1 MSNDLSD
8 KLELPATAL
17 RAPYPDESIPASTE
31 QIDPLDRVV
40 GQDRALEAIEF
51 GLKVDADGYNIA
63 VAGVTSSGRTSAA
76 LMLVEASAITRESVP
91 DWCYLHNFDDPYR
104 PRAVS
109 LPPGTGG
116 NLKRDLTR
124 LIEISRTELPRAFE
138 SGTYQERTA
147 QALEP
152 VTRKREA
159 IMGSLRESADSLGF
173 MINIT
178 TMGIQPVPKGGDGA
192 PMTPEVVRQL
202 SDESRQRLEDAGRQ
216 LQEVIQDAVRE
227 IRKQDVEAREA
238 IDELNNEVAGFV
250 MGPVCEDLRRR
261 YDSPDL
267 RRHFDAVEKDIIENI
282 GVLMS
287 TPESPQERARAV
299 GVPGPQSDPREAIF
313 QRYEV
318 NLFVTHANAA
328 AGGAPVVHETQP
340 TYYNLFGR
348 LDYQPRFGS
357 MTTDFTLIRPGA
369 LHAANGGFLILNAEE
384 LLTDPRSWVKL
395 KRTLKNKQVRV
406 EDIGEAASPIPVA
419 NLMPEPIPLQIKVI
433 LIGTSQT
440 IAVLQAL
447 DPEFTQAFKIR
458 ADFEPDSAA
467 DLDAIRSYA
476 GFVRRS
482 CDTCTLRHFNRSGL
496 REVLRFGN
504 RLSGRQDRLTARFG
518 AIQDICEEANQVA
531 AQEDSAIVTGAHV
544 QKALQAMSRRAGL
557 VPDRLKRMIAEG
569 TLHIETR
576 GSQVGQVNGL
586 AVYTVGDHAFGTAM
600 RITCRVGAGSLGV
613 VNIEREVERSG
624 AIHSKGVLVLSGYL
638 MGTFGRKRP
647 LSFTA
652 SLTFEQSYDEVDGDS
667 ASSAEL
673 YAILTSL
680 ANLPIRQ
687 DVAVTG
693 SVDQFGR
700 IQPVGG
706 VAEKVE
712 GFFDVCRAAGLTGSQ
727 GVILPAPNTI
737 NLTLRDDV
745 VQAVEDGQFHL
756 WAVSC
761 VEEGLEL
768 LTGVAAGEP
777 GADGYFAEGTV
788 FHGVVQAL
796 EAMEPLPQ
804 IPGVADGW
812 ARDAQDGPAQSDR
825 AAGQPA

>member
-348 LDYQPRFGS
+348 LDYQPRFSS

-384 LLTDPRSWVKL
+384 TAHGSALL
-395 KRTLKNKQVRV
+395 
-406 EDIGEAASPIPVA
+406 GE
-419 NLMPEPIPLQIKVI
+419 
-433 LIGTSQT
+433 
-440 IAVLQAL
+440 
-447 DPEFTQAFKIR
+447 TQA
-458 ADFEPDSAA
+458 
-467 DLDAIRSYA
+467 
-476 GFVRRS
+476 
-482 CDTCTLRHFNRSGL
+482 H
-496 REVLRFGN
+496 
-504 RLSGRQDRLTARFG
+504 
-518 AIQDICEEANQVA
+518 
-531 AQEDSAIVTGAHV
+531 AQEQASA
-544 QKALQAMSRRAGL
+544 
-557 VPDRLKRMIAEG
+557 
-569 TLHIETR
+569 
-576 GSQVGQVNGL
+576 
-586 AVYTVGDHAFGTAM
+586 
-600 RITCRVGAGSLGV
+600 
-613 VNIEREVERSG
+613 
-624 AIHSKGVLVLSGYL
+624 
-638 MGTFGRKRP
+638 
-647 LSFTA
+647 
-652 SLTFEQSYDEVDGDS
+652 
-667 ASSAEL
+667 
-673 YAILTSL
+673 
-680 ANLPIRQ
+680 
-687 DVAVTG
+687 
-693 SVDQFGR
+693 
-700 IQPVGG
+700 GG
-706 VAEKVE
+706 
-712 GFFDVCRAAGLTGSQ
+712 G
-727 GVILPAPNTI
+727 
-737 NLTLRDDV
+737 
-745 VQAVEDGQFHL
+745 H
-756 WAVSC
+756 W
-761 VEEGLEL
+761 
-768 LTGVAAGEP
+768 
-777 GADGYFAEGTV
+777 
-788 FHGVVQAL
+788 
-796 EAMEPLPQ
+796 
-804 IPGVADGW
+804 
-812 ARDAQDGPAQSDR
+812 
-825 AAGQPA
+825 